1 MLDKDGVSA
10 ALILLPLSVCL
21 AEFMCGTDVLDKDG
35 VLAAP
40 VLLLLSM
47 CLAGFMCGTNVLD
60 KDGVSAAAI
69 VAEFASQLYAQN
81 LTLEKQLEAIY
92 AK

>member
-1 MLDKDGVSA
+1 MEFSSTCFF
-10 ALILLPLSVCL
+10 LPL
-21 AEFMCGTDVLDKDG
+21 
-35 VLAAP
+35 P
-40 VLLLLSM
+40 M

-81 LTLEKQLEAIY
+81 STLEKQLEAIY
-92 AK
+92 AR

>member
-10 ALILLPLSVCL
+10 APVLLPLTVCL
-21 AEFMCGTDVLDKDG
+21 AGFMCGTNVLNKGG
-35 VLAAP
+35 VSAAP
-40 VLLLLSM
+40 FFLPLSM

-69 VAEFASQLYAQN
+69 VTEFAGQLYAQN
-81 LTLEKQLEAIY
+81 STLEKQLEAIY
-92 AK
+92 AR